1 MEQNMFIRILN
12 SEMELATGCTEPG
25 AVALTAAEAGQALR
39 KAGVDKAEEITVNAS
54 INIIKN
60 AMSAGI
66 PGTDYEG
73 MDYAAAIGAL
83 GGDPVYLL
91 EVMNHVPRET
101 VEAAAA
107 LVKAGKVKVNVAQ
120 VPQKLYIEVI
130 AKGGG
135 HTGRAIVRDLH
146 TNVVLV
152 EQDGA
157 ATLDKRDTDTAAAG
171 DSDVVTPEQI
181 ASFLTVRSIWDYCT
195 KELDPMND
203 PIDIIRS
210 AVKVNSVISD
220 EGLSKEYGLA
230 IGRNLDLNCRKGL
243 MTRDLTTNSMIAAAA
258 GADARM
264 AGAPVSVV
272 ANSGSG
278 NQGITATMPVV
289 AAARWLDIDEPTM
302 LRAVTLSNLI
312 AIRIKSKFGRLS
324 NLCGATV
331 AGTGAAC
338 GITYLLGGG
347 YHEICCAIQNMVG
360 NVTGMV
366 CDGAKADCGNIV
378 DIFGD
383 GNTIL
388 VTDPAYP
395 VYVDSNT
402 MCGRNIIY
410 ADSNEENGFA
420 AMPDENVH
428 ADIIYLCSPNNPTGS
443 VYTKEQLKIWVDYA
457 LKNEAIIIFDS
468 AYEAFISDP
477 ALPRSI
483 FCVEGAKKCAIE
495 MCSLSK
501 TAGFTGT
508 RCGYTVIPEELIVK
522 ASDGSDVSIAQLWGR
537 RQGSKFN
544 GVSYPVQCGAAAVFT
559 PEGQK
564 QTHEAIDYYR
574 RNAKLMA
581 DTLTELGIKF
591 TGGINSPY
599 IWLKCPNNMGSWEFF
614 DYLLEKIQVVGTPGE
629 GFGKNG
635 AGWFRLTA
643 FGTYENTQEAMNR
656 FKELL
661 K

>member
-39 KAGVDKAEEITVNAS
+39 KAGVDKAEEITVNGGS
-54 INIIKN
+54 FRVPEI
-60 AMSAGI
+60 MSACGATLREV
-66 PGTDYEG
+66 GTTNKTRAA
-73 MDYAAAIGAL
+73 DYAAAIGAL

-152 EQDGA
+152 EQDGT
-157 ATLDKRDTDTAAAG
+157 ATLDKQDADTAASG

-195 KELDPMND
+195 KELDPMHD

-210 AVKVNSVISD
+210 AVQVNSVISD

-289 AAARWLDIDEPTM
+289 AAARWLGIDEPTM

-366 CDGAKADCGNIV
+366 CDGAKADCALKISTCVNAACQAAAMGTRGVRVQSTDGIV
-378 DIFGD
+378 
-383 GNTIL
+383 
-388 VTDPAYP
+388 
-395 VYVDSNT
+395 
-402 MCGRNIIY
+402 
-410 ADSNEENGFA
+410 EENVERTLDNFA
-420 AMPDENVH
+420 ILSTHGTSDSVILDLMLNKDHTPD
-428 ADIIYLCSPNNPTGS
+428 
-443 VYTKEQLKIWVDYA
+443 
-457 LKNEAIIIFDS
+457 
-468 AYEAFISDP
+468 
-477 ALPRSI
+477 
-483 FCVEGAKKCAIE
+483 
-495 MCSLSK
+495 
-501 TAGFTGT
+501 
-508 RCGYTVIPEELIVK
+508 
-522 ASDGSDVSIAQLWGR
+522 AQ
-537 RQGSKFN
+537 
-544 GVSYPVQCGAAAVFT
+544 
-559 PEGQK
+559 
-564 QTHEAIDYYR
+564 
-574 RNAKLMA
+574 
-581 DTLTELGIKF
+581 
-591 TGGINSPY
+591 
-599 IWLKCPNNMGSWEFF
+599 
-614 DYLLEKIQVVGTPGE
+614 
-629 GFGKNG
+629 
-635 AGWFRLTA
+635 
-643 FGTYENTQEAMNR
+643 
-656 FKELL
+656 
-661 K
+661 

>member
-107 LVKAGKVKVNVAQ
+107 LVKAGKVRVKVAQ

-152 EQDGA
+152 EQDGV
-157 ATLDKRDTDTAAAG
+157 ATLDKRDMDTAAAG
-171 DSDVVTPEQI
+171 DSDVVSPEQI

-220 EGLSKEYGLA
+220 EAFPRNTPRHRPQPRPQLPQGPHDPRSDHQLHDSRRCGRRRPYGRRSGVGGGKLRQRQS
-230 IGRNLDLNCRKGL
+230 GHHCD
-243 MTRDLTTNSMIAAAA
+243 
-258 GADARM
+258 DARR
-264 AGAPVSVV
+264 GCCH
-272 ANSGSG
+272 
-278 NQGITATMPVV
+278 
-289 AAARWLDIDEPTM
+289 WLDIDEPTM

-366 CDGAKADCGNIV
+366 CDGAKADC
-378 DIFGD
+378 
-383 GNTIL
+383 
-388 VTDPAYP
+388 
-395 VYVDSNT
+395 
-402 MCGRNIIY
+402 
-410 ADSNEENGFA
+410 
-420 AMPDENVH
+420 
-428 ADIIYLCSPNNPTGS
+428 
-443 VYTKEQLKIWVDYA
+443 A
-457 LKNEAIIIFDS
+457 LKFPPASMLPVRQRPWVPAAS
-468 AYEAFISDP
+468 ASRAPTASWKRTWSARWTTSPSSAPTAP
-477 ALPRSI
+477 A
-483 FCVEGAKKCAIE
+483 
-495 MCSLSK
+495 
-501 TAGFTGT
+501 TASSST
-508 RCGYTVIPEELIVK
+508 
-522 ASDGSDVSIAQLWGR
+522 
-537 RQGSKFN
+537 
-544 GVSYPVQCGAAAVFT
+544 
-559 PEGQK
+559 
-564 QTHEAIDYYR
+564 
-574 RNAKLMA
+574 
-581 DTLTELGIKF
+581 
-591 TGGINSPY
+591 
-599 IWLKCPNNMGSWEFF
+599 
-614 DYLLEKIQVVGTPGE
+614 
-629 GFGKNG
+629 
-635 AGWFRLTA
+635 
-643 FGTYENTQEAMNR
+643 
-656 FKELL
+656 
-661 K
+661 

>member
-1 MEQNMFIRILN
+1 MLKDEYKVYEEKMRKSIDSVAADFAAVRAGRANAAVLDRISVDYYGTPTPIQQIASIGSPDPRQLLIQPWDASAVKLIEKAILN
-12 SEMELATGCTEPG
+12 SDLGINPQNDGKAIRLTFPQLTEERRKELTKQVKKYGEDAKVAVRNVRRDAVDFVPNYDNTMKEPTLLPTTFPNVLVSANTGIAVGMASNICSFNLAELCATT
-25 AVALTAAEAGQALR
+25 VALMKDEHHDISTTMPAPDFVGGGQILYDEAQMRDIFENGRGSVKVRAR
-39 KAGVDKAEEITVNAS
+39 
-54 INIIKN
+54 
-60 AMSAGI
+60 
-66 PGTDYEG
+66 
-73 MDYAAAIGAL
+73 YAAVPGENMI
-83 GGDPVYLL
+83 
-91 EVMNHVPRET
+91 EVTQIPPTTT
-101 VEAAAA
+101 VEAIMDKIAE
-107 LVKAGKVKVNVAQ
+107 LVKAGKVRVDVAQ

-152 EQDGA
+152 EQDGV

-289 AAARWLDIDEPTM
+289 AAAHWLDIDEPTM

-366 CDGAKADCGNIV
+366 CDGAKADCALKISTCVNAACQAAAMGTRGVRVQSTDGIV
-378 DIFGD
+378 
-383 GNTIL
+383 
-388 VTDPAYP
+388 
-395 VYVDSNT
+395 
-402 MCGRNIIY
+402 
-410 ADSNEENGFA
+410 EENVERTLDNFA
-420 AMPDENVH
+420 ILSTHGTSDSVILDLMLNKEHAPDAE
-428 ADIIYLCSPNNPTGS
+428 
-443 VYTKEQLKIWVDYA
+443 
-457 LKNEAIIIFDS
+457 
-468 AYEAFISDP
+468 
-477 ALPRSI
+477 
-483 FCVEGAKKCAIE
+483 
-495 MCSLSK
+495 
-501 TAGFTGT
+501 
-508 RCGYTVIPEELIVK
+508 
-522 ASDGSDVSIAQLWGR
+522 
-537 RQGSKFN
+537 
-544 GVSYPVQCGAAAVFT
+544 
-559 PEGQK
+559 
-564 QTHEAIDYYR
+564 
-574 RNAKLMA
+574 
-581 DTLTELGIKF
+581 
-591 TGGINSPY
+591 
-599 IWLKCPNNMGSWEFF
+599 
-614 DYLLEKIQVVGTPGE
+614 
-629 GFGKNG
+629 
-635 AGWFRLTA
+635 
-643 FGTYENTQEAMNR
+643 
-656 FKELL
+656 
-661 K
+661 

>member
-107 LVKAGKVKVNVAQ
+107 LVKAGKVRVNVAQ

-152 EQDGA
+152 EQDGV
-157 ATLDKRDTDTAAAG
+157 ATLDKRDTDTTAAG

-278 NQGITATMPVV
+278 NQGITVSVPVIEY
-289 AAARWLDIDEPTM
+289 AKALACPKERLY
-302 LRAVTLSNLI
+302 RALVLSNLI
-312 AIRIKSKFGRLS
+312 AIHEKTGIGRLS
-324 NLCGATV
+324 AYCGAV
-331 AGTGAAC
+331 SAGCAA
-338 GITYLLGGG
+338 G
-347 YHEICCAIQNMVG
+347 CAIAYLQGADLKAVSHTLVNALAIVSG
-360 NVTGMV
+360 II
-366 CDGAKADCGNIV
+366 CDGAKPSCAAKIASSVEAGILGYHMYQNGQQ
-378 DIFGD
+378 FRGGD
-383 GNTIL
+383 GIVSKGVENTI
-388 VTDPAYP
+388 
-395 VYVDSNT
+395 
-402 MCGRNIIY
+402 RNIGMLGH
-410 ADSNEENGFA
+410 DGMRET
-420 AMPDENVH
+420 D
-428 ADIIYLCSPNNPTGS
+428 
-443 VYTKEQLKIWVDYA
+443 KE
-457 LKNEAIIIFDS
+457 
-468 AYEAFISDP
+468 
-477 ALPRSI
+477 
-483 FCVEGAKKCAIE
+483 
-495 MCSLSK
+495 
-501 TAGFTGT
+501 
-508 RCGYTVIPEELIVK
+508 IVK
-522 ASDGSDVSIAQLWGR
+522 IMM
-537 RQGSKFN
+537 
-544 GVSYPVQCGAAAVFT
+544 
-559 PEGQK
+559 QK
-564 QTHEAIDYYR
+564 
-574 RNAKLMA
+574 
-581 DTLTELGIKF
+581 
-591 TGGINSPY
+591 P
-599 IWLKCPNNMGSWEFF
+599 
-614 DYLLEKIQVVGTPGE
+614 
-629 GFGKNG
+629 
-635 AGWFRLTA
+635 
-643 FGTYENTQEAMNR
+643 
-656 FKELL
+656 
-661 K
+661 

>member
-107 LVKAGKVKVNVAQ
+107 LVKAGKVRVNVAQ

-210 AVKVNSVISD
+210 AVKVNSVISN

-243 MTRDLTTNSMIAAAA
+243 MTRDLTTNLHDSRRCGRRRRYGRRSGVGGGQTPAAAIRA
-258 GADARM
+258 SLRRC
-264 AGAPVSVV
+264 PS
-272 ANSGSG
+272 
-278 NQGITATMPVV
+278 
-289 AAARWLDIDEPTM
+289 WLLPTGWTSTSPPCC
-302 LRAVTLSNLI
+302 VPSPSSNLI
-312 AIRIKSKFGRLS
+312 AIRIKSKL
-324 NLCGATV
+324 
-331 AGTGAAC
+331 
-338 GITYLLGGG
+338 
-347 YHEICCAIQNMVG
+347 
-360 NVTGMV
+360 
-366 CDGAKADCGNIV
+366 
-378 DIFGD
+378 
-383 GNTIL
+383 
-388 VTDPAYP
+388 
-395 VYVDSNT
+395 
-402 MCGRNIIY
+402 
-410 ADSNEENGFA
+410 
-420 AMPDENVH
+420 
-428 ADIIYLCSPNNPTGS
+428 
-443 VYTKEQLKIWVDYA
+443 
-457 LKNEAIIIFDS
+457 
-468 AYEAFISDP
+468 
-477 ALPRSI
+477 
-483 FCVEGAKKCAIE
+483 
-495 MCSLSK
+495 
-501 TAGFTGT
+501 
-508 RCGYTVIPEELIVK
+508 
-522 ASDGSDVSIAQLWGR
+522 
-537 RQGSKFN
+537 
-544 GVSYPVQCGAAAVFT
+544 AV
-559 PEGQK
+559 
-564 QTHEAIDYYR
+564 
-574 RNAKLMA
+574 
-581 DTLTELGIKF
+581 
-591 TGGINSPY
+591 
-599 IWLKCPNNMGSWEFF
+599 
-614 DYLLEKIQVVGTPGE
+614 
-629 GFGKNG
+629 
-635 AGWFRLTA
+635 
-643 FGTYENTQEAMNR
+643 
-656 FKELL
+656 
-661 K
+661 

>member
-1 MEQNMFIRILN
+1 MDKQMFVRILN

-25 AVALTAAEAGQALR
+25 AVALTAAEAGAALR
-39 KAGVDKAEEITVNAS
+39 KAGGTRVEAVTVRAS

-66 PGTDYEG
+66 PGTSYQG
-73 MDYAAAIGAL
+73 MDYAAAIGAV
-83 GGDPVYLL
+83 GGDPVHLL
-91 EVMNHVPRET
+91 EVMNYVPREQM
-101 VEAAAA
+101 EEAAA
-107 LVKAGKVKVNVAQ
+107 LVGAGKVKVEVAQ
-120 VPQKLYIEVI
+120 VPQKLYIEVLVTSD
-130 AKGGG
+130 G
-135 HTGRAIVRDLH
+135 HTGRAVVRDLH

-152 EQDGA
+152 EQDGV
-157 ATLDKRDTDTAAAG
+157 ATLDKQHTDSAAG

-181 ASFLTVRSIWDYCT
+181 AEFLTVRSIWDYCT

-366 CDGAKADCGNIV
+366 CDGAKADCALKISTCVNAACQAAAMGTRGVRVQSTDGIV
-378 DIFGD
+378 
-383 GNTIL
+383 
-388 VTDPAYP
+388 
-395 VYVDSNT
+395 
-402 MCGRNIIY
+402 
-410 ADSNEENGFA
+410 EENVERTLDNFA
-420 AMPDENVH
+420 ILSTHGTSDSVILDLMLNKEHTPDAE
-428 ADIIYLCSPNNPTGS
+428 
-443 VYTKEQLKIWVDYA
+443 
-457 LKNEAIIIFDS
+457 
-468 AYEAFISDP
+468 
-477 ALPRSI
+477 
-483 FCVEGAKKCAIE
+483 
-495 MCSLSK
+495 
-501 TAGFTGT
+501 
-508 RCGYTVIPEELIVK
+508 
-522 ASDGSDVSIAQLWGR
+522 
-537 RQGSKFN
+537 
-544 GVSYPVQCGAAAVFT
+544 
-559 PEGQK
+559 
-564 QTHEAIDYYR
+564 
-574 RNAKLMA
+574 
-581 DTLTELGIKF
+581 
-591 TGGINSPY
+591 
-599 IWLKCPNNMGSWEFF
+599 
-614 DYLLEKIQVVGTPGE
+614 
-629 GFGKNG
+629 
-635 AGWFRLTA
+635 
-643 FGTYENTQEAMNR
+643 
-656 FKELL
+656 
-661 K
+661 